1 MSLTK
6 ATYSMINTQAVSPL
20 DYGAVG
26 NGTTDDTV
34 AIQAAI
40 DAAANFGAR
49 TLVDLCGH
57 SYKTTDELF
66 IKSNTVLVNGNIVFA
81 ANANDKVAIN
91 IGTQTGAYLVRVG
104 GVENVVITT
113 TSTNTGLRG
122 INFGHLARGCFVN
135 KCYVSM
141 NNGAPA
147 TVDRVHYGISFFGVK
162 PDLVVTGAGA
172 YGNFVSEC
180 FVYDAKYAYYLQ
192 TDGYGLSGWAPEMNA
207 NFISNCDAYAC
218 VSSALYLGEGAQEN
232 QCTVRADTF
241 VTQTG
246 LGTTI
251 SVCIVRGSFNL
262 VRITEE
268 IGARAD
274 YQYTVAYAG
283 DNAKYNTVEYSTQQV
298 VTAVIYDGL
307 TGSAVGKNVTRN
319 VGRPNAVVGGDTLTV
334 TGYLSASAGTNLIYN
349 SIVFP
354 ANCELMQVHAIA
366 TNAPTTYTRFY
377 FAKNGTPDT
386 TQRLVWTTG
395 QSGAKSL
402 TVDPTAAGTI
412 DAKFIYTANEF
423 VDISVD
429 QDSGGGQ
436 IIRYTLVFRVLNS

>member
-1 MSLTK
+1 MGLTK
-6 ATYSMINTQAVSPL
+6 VTYSMINTQAVTPL

-26 NGTTDDTV
+26 DGTTDDTA

-49 TLVDLCGH
+49 TLVELCGH

-66 IKSNTVLVNGNIVFA
+66 IKTNTVLVNGTIVFA
-81 ANANDKVAIN
+81 ATANDKVAIN
-91 IGTQTGAYLVRVG
+91 IGTQNGEYLVRVG

-141 NNGAPA
+141 NNGDPA
-147 TVDRVHYGISFFGVK
+147 IVDRVHYGVSFFGVK

-172 YGNFVSEC
+172 YGNSVSEC
-180 FVYDAKYAYYLQ
+180 YVYDAKYAYYLQ

-207 NFISNCDAYAC
+207 NFISSSNAFAC
-218 VSSALYLGEGAQEN
+218 VSSALYVGEGAQDN
-232 QCTVRADTF
+232 QIIVRADNF
-241 VTQTG
+241 VSQIG
-246 LGTTI
+246 LGTTL

-262 VRITEE
+262 IRIAEE
-268 IGARAD
+268 VGTRAD
-274 YQYTVAYAG
+274 QQYTVAYAG
-283 DNAKYNTVEYSTQQV
+283 DNARYNTVEYTTQQT
-298 VTAVIYDGL
+298 VTASVYDAL

-319 VGRPNAVVGGDTLTV
+319 ISRPNAVIGGDTLTV

-349 SIVFP
+349 SIVIP
-354 ANCELMQVHAIA
+354 ANCELMQVNAIA
-366 TNAPTTYTRFY
+366 QNAPTTYTRFY
-377 FAKNGTPDT
+377 FAKNGIPDT
-386 TQRLVWTTG
+386 TQRLLWSSGET
-395 QSGAKSL
+395 GAKSL
-402 TVDPTAAGTI
+402 TVDPTAGGTI
-412 DAKFIYTANEF
+412 DAKFIYNANEF

-429 QDSGGGQ
+429 QDGGGGQ
-436 IIRYTLVFRVLNS
+436 IIRYTLVFRVLR